1 MFLFFRLL
9 FTFALF
15 ITSPLGWAQ
24 GPSLLEI
31 SFAGGKLIL
40 LGGTDVPE
48 NNWLNQ
54 KVQDAIAASDSLWLE
69 LPPEDTDKGIAPF
82 REDIYPSVNMH
93 PVAIEEGYGNLRFGD
108 YMDVT
113 MGERSVVESQRLDL
127 HGSWYQPMKPWVA
140 YYYFAY
146 NFWDKQ
152 KINLLSPETELLRQ
166 FRSTNRAIHSLFPDR
181 ATFFRFLGSMS
192 DTTQTQYFQSLY
204 NIFDWQRSG
213 QYASRFTWINGAADA
228 QFIDAHRQQTPLF
241 YRYMYQQ
248 RNQTIAEK
256 LFSVLEQGGNHFVY
270 LELNRT
276 LGPHS
281 IQSILESLGAS
292 VLTR

>member
-1 MFLFFRLL
+1 MVLFSRLI
-9 FTFALF
+9 FTCVLL
-15 ITSPLGWAQ
+15 IGSQTSLAQ
-24 GPSLLEI
+24 GPLLHEI
-31 SFAGGKLIL
+31 SFAGGKIIL

-48 NNWLNQ
+48 HNWLNGQ
-54 KVQDAIAASDSLWLE
+54 VQEAIAVSDSLWLE
-69 LPPEDTDKGIAPF
+69 LPPEDADKGITPF

-93 PVAIEEGYGNLRFGD
+93 PVAIEQGYGNLRFAD
-108 YMDVT
+108 YLDVT

-127 HGSWYQPMKPWVA
+127 NGSWYQPMKPWVA

-152 KINLLSPETELLRQ
+152 EINLISPETELLSQ
-166 FRSTNRAIHSLFPDR
+166 FRSTNKAIHSLFPDR
-181 ATFFRFLGSMS
+181 ATFFRFLGAMS

-213 QYASRFTWINGAADA
+213 EYTSRFEWVNGAPDT
-228 QFIDAHRQQTPLF
+228 QFVDAHRQQTPLF

-248 RNQTIAEK
+248 RNQAIAEQ
-256 LFSVLEQGGNHFVY
+256 LLSVLEEGGNHFVY

-281 IQSILESLGAS
+281 IQSILKSLGAR

>member
-1 MFLFFRLL
+1 MVSFPRLVSAFVL
-9 FTFALF
+9 L
-15 ITSPLGWAQ
+15 ITSQLSFAQ
-24 GPSLLEI
+24 GPLLHEI
-31 SFAGGKLIL
+31 TFADGKLIL
-40 LGGTDVPE
+40 LGGTDVPQH
-48 NNWLNQ
+48 NWLNQ
-54 KVQDAIAASDSLWLE
+54 KTRSAIASTDSLWVE
-69 LPPEDTDKGIAPF
+69 LPPENEDKGIASF
-82 REDIYPSVNMH
+82 RQDIYPSLTMH

-127 HGSWYQPMKPWVA
+127 NGNWYQPMKPWVA

-152 KINLLSPETELLRQ
+152 SLQLLSPETELLRQ
-166 FRSTNRAIHSLFPDR
+166 FRMSGKAIHSLFSDR
-181 ATFFRFLGSMS
+181 ASFFRFMGSMS

-213 QYASRFTWINGAADA
+213 VYASRFAWMSDTPDP

-241 YRYMYQQ
+241 YRFMYQQ
-248 RNQTIAEK
+248 RNRAIAEK
-256 LFSVLEQGGNHFVY
+256 LFSVLEEGGSHFVY
-270 LELNRT
+270 LEINRT
-276 LGPHS
+276 LGQHS
-281 IQSILESLGAS
+281 IQSILESLGAT